1 MTRRPFIAVA
11 LVIAAAVTPL
21 PALGQNENLSFSQRM
36 GIYRACKA
44 DLDSK
49 CPSAGTDSAQVSA
62 CLRTNQAQ
70 LSTPCVAAIRQAG
83 LR

>member
-1 MTRRPFIAVA
+1 MTLRPAIA
-11 LVIAAAVTPL
+11 LVVAAAFLPV
-21 PALGQNENLSFSQRM
+21 PALGQSENLSFSQRM

-49 CPSAGTDSAQVSA
+49 CPSAGTDSARVSA
-62 CLRTNQAQ
+62 CLRSNQAQ
-70 LSTPCVAAIRQAG
+70 LSPPCVTAIRQAG